1 MYLSNERNYKLMKKV
16 WAKAL
21 AILLCIAT
29 LVSVVGC
36 SAKGKPCM
44 ELEGTEITVNM
55 YQLYLSR
62 MKGTLASGYV
72 YGESALK
79 DSFWDTIMSAD
90 GTTYNK
96 HFSSMVLDNTKNYL
110 AALHVFEEL
119 GLKLPKSYLDEI
131 DQKLADFI
139 EVDADGSKNTFNSIL
154 AKYGVNYKIL
164 REAYIIEAKIAYLND
179 QFYGADGSK
188 IASTLVE
195 EYYQSIYARFK
206 HVFIYTYELIYETDS
221 DGEDVWYK
229 MSDEKKISYD
239 TTKTPKKDDS
249 GKLLK
254 DKNGDVIY
262 VNDDGKIAYDKVNG
276 KRNPMLDENGNQLT
290 REYTKDELIKASD
303 RATLILEQAEENNYT
318 LFDKL
323 VESYG
328 EDDGMTDYKNGY
340 FVTRESNY
348 DSPEVIEALFEMK
361 EGEIKRVDSEYGIHL
376 VMRYELTEGGYADN
390 DNADFFVSSNTGT
403 YVFMSDLK
411 QMLLAEYIKP
421 YLEKIVVDEA
431 ALVGID
437 IKSVGANFYY

>member
-21 AILLCIAT
+21 AILLCIAA

-44 ELEGTEITVNM
+44 ELDGTEMTVNM

>member
-36 SAKGKPCM
+36 SSKGKPCM
-44 ELEGTEITVNM
+44 ELDGTEMTVNM

>member
-21 AILLCIAT
+21 AILLCIAA

>member
-1 MYLSNERNYKLMKKV
+1 
-16 WAKAL
+16 
-21 AILLCIAT
+21 
-29 LVSVVGC
+29 
-36 SAKGKPCM
+36 
-44 ELEGTEITVNM
+44 
-55 YQLYLSR
+55 
-62 MKGTLASGYV
+62 
-72 YGESALK
+72 
-79 DSFWDTIMSAD
+79 
-90 GTTYNK
+90 
-96 HFSSMVLDNTKNYL
+96 
-110 AALHVFEEL
+110 
-119 GLKLPKSYLDEI
+119 
-131 DQKLADFI
+131 
-139 EVDADGSKNTFNSIL
+139 
-154 AKYGVNYKIL
+154 
-164 REAYIIEAKIAYLND
+164 
-179 QFYGADGSK
+179 
-188 IASTLVE
+188 
-195 EYYQSIYARFK
+195 
-206 HVFIYTYELIYETDS
+206 
-221 DGEDVWYK
+221 

>member
-21 AILLCIAT
+21 AILLCIAA

-36 SAKGKPCM
+36 AAKGKPCM
-44 ELEGTEITVNM
+44 ELDGTEMTVNM

-110 AALHVFEEL
+110 AALYAFEEL

-179 QFYGADGSK
+179 QLYGADGSK
-188 IASTLVE
+188 IAPTLVE
-195 EYYQSIYARFK
+195 EYYQSVYARSK

-239 TTKTPKKDDS
+239 TTKTPKKDAD

-276 KRNPMLDENGNQLT
+276 KRNPLLDENGNQIT
-290 REYTKDELIKASD
+290 REYTKEELIKASD
-303 RATLILEQAEENNYT
+303 RATLILEQAEANNYT

-390 DNADFFVSSNTGT
+390 DNADFFVSSNTGA

-421 YLEKIVVDEA
+421 HLEKIVVDEE
-431 ALVGID
+431 ALAGID

>member
-21 AILLCIAT
+21 AILLCIAA

-44 ELEGTEITVNM
+44 ELDGTEMTVNM

-110 AALHVFEEL
+110 AALHAFEEL

-179 QFYGADGSK
+179 QLYGADGSK

-195 EYYQSIYARFK
+195 EYYQSTYARFK

-239 TTKTPKKDDS
+239 TTKTPKKDAD

-262 VNDDGKIAYDKVNG
+262 VNDDGKIAYDKANG
-276 KRNPMLDENGNQLT
+276 KRNPLLDENGNQIT

-376 VMRYELTEGGYADN
+376 VMKYELTEGGYSDK
-390 DNADFFVSSNTGT
+390 DNADFFVSSNTGA

-431 ALVGID
+431 ALAGID